1 MQSVLGVI
9 HRAGLLRRSDAGRM
23 GVIHRAGLLRRSDAG
38 RIGGHPL
45 NALQGGVIQ
54 SGRRGSGGMQAGWRV
69 RPKNEILI
77 PE

>member
-9 HRAGLLRRSDAGRM
+9 HRAGLLRRSDAERT

-38 RIGGHPL
+38 SMRVIHHRGHPAGGHPERDG
-45 NALQGGVIQ
+45 AQGGMPV
-54 SGRRGSGGMQAGWRV
+54 GWRV

-77 PE
+77 P